1 VWFQWQTSI
10 KFYFCLL
17 WYPWCGCSVRDSWLT
32 YIPRGINKISSLRS
46 LNLDGNNITELY
58 PYSFYGA
65 RCKSSKFT
73 VKKSGACT

>member
-1 VWFQWQTSI
+1 
-10 KFYFCLL
+10 
-17 WYPWCGCSVRDSWLT
+17 VRDSWLT

-65 RCKSSKFT
+65 RLQT
-73 VKKSGACT
+73 